1 MKRSIATGLAL
12 AALCASAGISL
23 AADPPAA
30 PAPAPT
36 PASAP
41 AKPAPATDALPMVPA
56 AKPGVFTAT
65 KKGAGYHLV
74 VTGHKF
80 STRADIEK
88 YLAYRAAEQTMADKA
103 SWFTFVETR
112 SKTDTAAVPKRD
124 PAGLRYSFRMD
135 YFRPVWRYKVKGSPA
150 WKSWSPFAGAAFITD
165 DPKTITD
172 FEVSADIVLHKGQM
186 DDANPLA
193 FEAGAVS
200 DLLINQ
206 VSPPE

>member
-1 MKRSIATGLAL
+1 MKRRIGIGFFL
-12 AALCASAGISL
+12 AALCAPAGL
-23 AADPPAA
+23 TFAAEQA
-30 PAPAPT
+30 PAPA
-36 PASAP
+36 ASAP
-41 AKPAPATDALPMVPA
+41 AKPAPAPAADNLPMVPP

-65 KKGAGYHLV
+65 KKGADGYHLV
-74 VTGHKF
+74 VAGHKF
-80 STRADIEK
+80 STRGDIEK
-88 YLAYRAAEQTMADKA
+88 YLAYRAAELTMEQKS
-103 SWFTFVETR
+103 SWFTFVEQR
-112 SKTDTAAVPKRD
+112 GKADTAPIPKRD

-135 YFRPVWRYKVKGSPA
+135 YFRPVWRYKVSGSPA
-150 WKSWSPFAGAAFITD
+150 WQSWSPFAGAAFITD
-165 DPKTITD
+165 DPKSITD

>member
-1 MKRSIATGLAL
+1 MKRTIGTGLAL

-23 AADPPAA
+23 AAEA
-30 PAPAPT
+30 P
-36 PASAP
+36 AP
-41 AKPAPATDALPMVPA
+41 AKPAAAAPADTLPMVPP

-65 KKGAGYHLV
+65 KKGATGYHLV
-74 VTGHKF
+74 LVGHKF
-80 STRADIEK
+80 TTRSDIEK
-88 YLAYRAAEQTMADKA
+88 YLAYRAAELTMEQKA
-103 SWFTFVETR
+103 NWFTFAETR
-112 SKTDTAAVPKRD
+112 TKTDTAPVPKRD

-135 YFRPVWRYKVKGSPA
+135 YWRPVWRYKTSGNPA
-150 WKSWSPFAGAAFITD
+150 WQSWSPFAGAAFPTV

-172 FEVSADIVLHKGQM
+172 FEVSADIVLRQGPM

>member
-1 MKRSIATGLAL
+1 MKRSLATGLAL

-23 AADPPAA
+23 AADPP
-30 PAPAPT
+30 T
-36 PASAP
+36 PASTP
-41 AKPAPATDALPMVPA
+41 AKPAPAQASADNLPMVPP

-65 KKGAGYHLV
+65 KKGADRYHLV
-74 VTGHKF
+74 VAGHKF
-80 STRADIEK
+80 STRNDIEK
-88 YLAYRAAEQTMADKA
+88 YLAWRAADLTMEQKA

-112 SKTDTAAVPKRD
+112 AKTDTAPVSKRD
-124 PAGLRYSFRMD
+124 PAGLRYSFRME
-135 YFRPVWRYKVKGSPA
+135 YFRPVWRYKTKASPA

-165 DPKTITD
+165 DPKSITD

>member
-1 MKRSIATGLAL
+1 MKRSIGTGLAL

-23 AADPPAA
+23 AAEA
-30 PAPAPT
+30 P
-36 PASAP
+36 AP
-41 AKPAPATDALPMVPA
+41 AKPAATAAPADTLPMVPP

-65 KKGAGYHLV
+65 KKGATGYHLV
-74 VTGHKF
+74 VVGHKF
-80 STRADIEK
+80 STRSDIEK
-88 YLAYRAAEQTMADKA
+88 YLAWRAAELTMEQK
-103 SWFTFVETR
+103 SNWFTFVESRT
-112 SKTDTAAVPKRD
+112 KTDTAPVPKRD

-135 YFRPVWRYKVKGSPA
+135 YWRPVWRYKTSGNPA
-150 WKSWSPFAGAAFITD
+150 WQSWSPFAGAAFPTV

-172 FEVSADIVLHKGQM
+172 FEVSADIVLRQGQM

>member
-1 MKRSIATGLAL
+1 MKRSIGTGLAL

-23 AADPPAA
+23 AAEA
-30 PAPAPT
+30 P
-36 PASAP
+36 AP
-41 AKPAPATDALPMVPA
+41 AKPAPAAQPAPGDTLPMVPP

-65 KKGAGYHLV
+65 KKGANGYHLV
-74 VTGHKF
+74 VAGHKF
-80 STRADIEK
+80 TTRSDIEK
-88 YLAYRAAEQTMADKA
+88 YLAYRAAELTMEQKA
-103 SWFTFVETR
+103 NWFTFVESRT
-112 SKTDTAAVPKRD
+112 KTDTAPVPKRD

-135 YFRPVWRYKVKGSPA
+135 YWRPVWRYKTSGSPT
-150 WKSWSPFAGAAFITD
+150 WKSWSPFAGAAFISD

-172 FEVSADIVLHKGQM
+172 FEVSADIVLHKGPM

>member
-1 MKRSIATGLAL
+1 MKRRIGIGFFL
-12 AALCASAGISL
+12 AALCAPAGL
-23 AADPPAA
+23 TFAAEQA
-30 PAPAPT
+30 PAPA
-36 PASAP
+36 ASAP
-41 AKPAPATDALPMVPA
+41 AKPAPAPAADNLPMVPP

-65 KKGAGYHLV
+65 KKGADGYHLV
-74 VTGHKF
+74 VAGHKF
-80 STRADIEK
+80 STRGDIEK
-88 YLAYRAAEQTMADKA
+88 YLAYRAAELTMEQKS
-103 SWFTFVETR
+103 SWFTFVEQR
-112 SKTDTAAVPKRD
+112 GKADTAPIPKRD

-135 YFRPVWRYKVKGSPA
+135 YFRPVWRYKTSGNPA